1 MTIGDGGSVEEEMV
15 DSFENGSRH
24 KGLEGLGKKAPLRGG
39 PRVESRS
46 NCTVQAV
53 NRRREVCKHIY

>member
-15 DSFENGSRH
+15 DSFENGSRDE
-24 KGLEGLGKKAPLRGG
+24 GLEGLGKKAPLRGG

-46 NCTVQAV
+46 NCTV
-53 NRRREVCKHIY
+53 